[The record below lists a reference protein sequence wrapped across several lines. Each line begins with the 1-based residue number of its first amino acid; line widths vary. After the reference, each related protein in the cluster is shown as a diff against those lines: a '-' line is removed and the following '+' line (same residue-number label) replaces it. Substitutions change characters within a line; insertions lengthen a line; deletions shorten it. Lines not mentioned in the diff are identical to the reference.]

1 MMRRISGLLLGVALL
16 LSACGGTAEDASSLP
31 SAAGDSTAGSTTDT
45 TTASDTSATSDTA
58 TEPPSTSEP
67 SSSGT
72 TGVTVPPTT
81 RPPQTAKTTT
91 PTTTT
96 KTPATT
102 LSATVRV
109 TVTEGEALTQIAQK
123 LEKAG
128 VCKASELIATANT
141 YDFSYYPLIAAQPS
155 NPNRCFKLEGY
166 LFPDTYEFY
175 REEKPENVLGRFLRN
190 AESKLTDA
198 HRSRAK
204 ALGFQMDE
212 ILTIASIIE
221 REGANPAEMKNISSI
236 LHNRL
241 EQNIQLQCDATIRY
255 VENWIKPFISG
266 DINRYNAYY
275 NTNKCEALPAGPIN
289 NPGMGAVNAAL
300 YPADTDYLF
309 FCHDDQAHYYY
320 AATYEEHLANLEK
333 IKG

>member
-1 MMRRISGLLLGVALL
+1 M
-16 LSACGGTAEDASSLP
+16 
-31 SAAGDSTAGSTTDT
+31 
-45 TTASDTSATSDTA
+45 
-58 TEPPSTSEP
+58 
-67 SSSGT
+67 
-72 TGVTVPPTT
+72 PPTT
-81 RPPQTAKTTT
+81 RPPQTTKT
-91 PTTTT
+91 PTTAT
-96 KTPATT
+96 KTPTTT

-109 TVTEGEALTQIAQK
+109 TVTEGEALTQIAQR